1 MTTNKKQGFTTR
13 SIHRGEEPVFAEGGS
28 GDVVIPIHLSSTFAR
43 LEVDK
48 PTAGYEYSRTLNP
61 TRKALEEKLA
71 TLENA
76 KYGLA
81 FSSGLAAQSTLLIAL
96 LKSGNQILA
105 CDDLYGGA
113 KRIFNHVFTKFNIQT
128 IYADATDVDKFR
140 KYITPST
147 KLIWLE
153 SPTNPLL
160 KLCDITAISNIA
172 KEQEIIVVVDNT
184 FATPYFQNPLD
195 LGADIV
201 IHSATKY
208 LAGHSDVVSGAIA
221 VSDEKLYEALKY
233 HQNALGAIAS
243 PFDSYLVLRGIK
255 TLSVRMEH
263 HNANALQIAK
273 FLESHPK
280 VKKVIY
286 PGLPSHPQHQLAI
299 KQSRGFGGMISFEIK
314 GNIQTAQNF
323 LESLKLF
330 SVAESL
336 GGVESLI
343 EQPSVMTHASLTKS
357 ARAKIGISDTLIRM
371 SVGIE
376 NVEDLI
382 EDLQNAL
389 I

>member
-1 MTTNKKQGFTTR
+1 MTTKKNQGFTTR
-13 SIHRGEEPVFAEGGS
+13 SIHQGEEPVFTEGGS

-43 LEVDK
+43 LKVDQ
-48 PTAGYEYSRTLNP
+48 PTSGYEYSRTLNP
-61 TRKALEEKLA
+61 TRKALEDKLA

-81 FSSGLAAQSTLLIAL
+81 FSSGLGAQSTLLFAL
-96 LKSGNQILA
+96 LKSGDQILA

-113 KRIFNHVFTKFNIQT
+113 KRIFNHVMTNFNIHT
-128 IYADATDVDKFR
+128 IYSDATNIDTFR
-140 KYITPST
+140 KHITPST

-160 KLCDITAISNIA
+160 KLSDIRAISKIA
-172 KEQEIIVVVDNT
+172 KEYEVILVVDNT

-208 LAGHSDVVSGAIA
+208 LAGHSDVVSGVIM
-221 VSDEKLYEALKY
+221 VSDDKLYETLKY
-233 HQNALGAIAS
+233 HQNALGSILS

-255 TLSVRMEH
+255 TLAVRMEQH
-263 HNANALQIAK
+263 QANALKVAQ
-273 FLESHPK
+273 FLENHPK
-280 VKKVIY
+280 IKKVFY
-286 PGLPSHPQHQLAI
+286 PGLPSHPQHQLA
-299 KQSRGFGGMISFEIK
+299 KTQARGFGGMISFEIK
-314 GNIQTAQNF
+314 GNIQIAQNF
-323 LESLKLF
+323 LENLKLF

-343 EQPSVMTHASLTKS
+343 EQPAVMTHSSLTKN
-357 ARAKIGISDTLIRM
+357 AREKIGITDTLIRM

-376 NVEDLI
+376 DVEDLI
-382 EDLQNAL
+382 ADLQNAL
-389 I
+389 V